1 MLRSTT
7 AKHVLKQ
14 CNRSSTMRRY
24 ANAAVSTASAK
35 KAKRLVFDNRSPSF
49 QDFLSKQQPVKTS
62 IDQALT
68 QPDNIPYLQMDS
80 KTLGRGRKF
89 YIEVYGCQMNVNDTE
104 ILNAIMTNTGYE
116 RTNNLDDANVVFL
129 VTCAIRDNAEVRI
142 WERLKYLRHY
152 KTKINTDS
160 PPIVGVLGVR
170 T

>member
-1 MLRSTT
+1 
-7 AKHVLKQ
+7 
-14 CNRSSTMRRY
+14 MRRY

-89 YIEVYGCQMNVNDTE
+89 YIEVYGCQV
-104 ILNAIMTNTGYE
+104 TG
-116 RTNNLDDANVVFL
+116 
-129 VTCAIRDNAEVRI
+129 
-142 WERLKYLRHY
+142 
-152 KTKINTDS
+152 
-160 PPIVGVLGVR
+160 
-170 T
+170 